1 MNLLVDIGNTLSK
14 VALAESGRVIECLRA
29 ERLSPEFLEEVL
41 DRYPALSGAI
51 LCAVREYDPAVESLL
66 RARVERTLRFGH
78 RTPLPIANRYA
89 TPATLGLDRLAAAV
103 GAYTI
108 FPRRN
113 VLIVDFGSAI
123 TIDFLNERGEYLGG
137 NISPGA
143 ALRFR
148 SLNRFTE
155 QLPLCELPE
164 TETALLGDDTRS
176 AIRSGVVNG
185 IVFEIGKYIEA
196 LEKTADNLKV
206 VFTGGDGKYF
216 AEKLKNTIF
225 VDPDL
230 VFKGLNEVLEH
241 NHNAESAQ

>member
-1 MNLLVDIGNTLSK
+1 MNLLMDIGNTLCK
-14 VALAESGRVIECLRA
+14 LALTEAGRVT
-29 ERLSPEFLEEVL
+29 ERLRTEDLSPAFLEKVL
-41 DRYPALSGAI
+41 DGHPGLTGAVV
-51 LCAVREYDPAVESLL
+51 CAVRECDPEVERLL
-66 RARVERTLRFGH
+66 RSRVERTVRFGH
-78 RTPLPIANRYA
+78 DTPLPIVNRYA

-108 FPRRN
+108 FPRQN

-123 TIDFLNERGEYLGG
+123 TVDFLNAKGEYLGG

-143 ALRFR
+143 TLRFR
-148 SLNRFTE
+148 SLHRFTDH
-155 QLPLCELPE
+155 LPLCELPG
-164 TETALLGDDTRS
+164 TDTSLLGDSTLS
-176 AIRSGVVNG
+176 AIRNGVVNG
-185 IVFEIGKYIEA
+185 IVFEIGSYLEI
-196 LEKTADNLKV
+196 LEKSADNLKV

-241 NHNAESAQ
+241 DHNAESAQ